1 MAKPDYLTLIRHGQS
16 QGNVNKR
23 IYETI
28 PDYAVQLTDEGI
40 NQVKQAAKE
49 LDAIFENLGPVA
61 YYSSAY
67 WRTRQTYMVLRQTI
81 PQWKYYEDVRL
92 REQEWTTSFGIINPD
107 YEQERE
113 AYGHMYYRY
122 AGAES
127 NADVYDRMSDFM
139 NTLYRDFEKPDF
151 PRAAIIVSHGMTMRV
166 FLMRFFHMT
175 VEEFELLAN
184 PKNAE
189 VILLKL
195 QPDGH
200 YKLVTEPRKYESRE
214 HSFQF
219 DWNDPRFM

>member
-1 MAKPDYLTLIRHGQS
+1 MAKPKHIVIIRHGQS
-16 QGNVNKR
+16 EGNVNKL
-23 IYETI
+23 IYQTV

-40 NQVKQAAKE
+40 KQVETTAAQLKE
-49 LDAIFENLGPVA
+49 IIKGPVA
-61 YYSSAY
+61 YYVSAF
-67 WRTRQTYMVLRQTI
+67 WRTRQTYLVLNKTI
-81 PQWKYYEDVRL
+81 PQWKYYEDIRL
-92 REQEWTTSFGIINPD
+92 REQEWHSAFGTINP
-107 YEQERE
+107 EHELERE

-122 AGAES
+122 LMGEN
-127 NADVYDRMSDFM
+127 NADVYDRISDFL

-151 PRAAIIVSHGMTMRV
+151 PEAAIIVSHGMTMRV

-189 VILLKL
+189 PFVLEL
-195 QPDGH
+195 QDDGH

-219 DWNDPRFM
+219 DWDDPRFK